1 MFLARIAFF
10 RLHESPRYLVHAG
23 RHQEALVS
31 LQMISRFNG
40 SDLRI
45 AIEDV
50 HDHPSTCAPSNE
62 TDDASKGDAED
73 GVQRSVPVV
82 DYCATREVPSSVTES
97 PPPAVDLDPGR
108 VHDATLGGAIVRTHS
123 SSPLLPAP
131 ADNPAVDHHGH
142 AYPPDERRRSRPP
155 RTRRRP
161 RRASVVSEKHIGA
174 LPRWIRRPMIAW
186 VDRVAMV
193 LSPQWMRTMMLVSAA
208 WCAIALGGSVF
219 FFGLLLKSNGGR
231 RAAYTMFNV
240 FLPKLLETDG
250 GQVTQQQQR
259 QSKALQET
267 LWDIV
272 IYTIGGCPG
281 AIVSV
286 WCPWKRCRVLMYA
299 CVCSLARGW
308 SRRGWAGGG
317 RWRGARS

>member
-10 RLHESPRYLVHAG
+10 RLHESPRFLVHAG
-23 RHQEALVS
+23 RPQEALVS

-40 SDLRI
+40 SDLHI

-62 TDDASKGDAED
+62 TDDMSKGDAED
-73 GVQRSVPVV
+73 AVQPSVV
-82 DYCATREVPSSVTES
+82 DYCATREVPTSVPES
-97 PPPAVDLDPGR
+97 LPVVDFDPER
-108 VHDATLGGAIVRTHS
+108 VVDATLGAITRTHS

-131 ADNPAVDHHGH
+131 AANPVVSHDGH
-142 AYPPDERRRSRPP
+142 AYPPDGRRRSRPP

-174 LPRWIRRPMIAW
+174 LPRWIRRPMLAW
-186 VDRVAMV
+186 MDRVAMV
-193 LSPQWMRTMMLVSAA
+193 LSPQWLRTMVLVSSA
-208 WCAIALGGSVF
+208 WCAIALGASLF
-219 FFGLLLKSNGGR
+219 FFLLLRVSKSDGGR

-240 FLPKLLETDG
+240 FLPKLLETDT

-286 WCPWKRCRVLMYA
+286 GCPWGVSEC
-299 CVCSLARGW
+299 
-308 SRRGWAGGG
+308 
-317 RWRGARS
+317 